1 MITIR
6 QRHSGS
12 RRWQWLPA
20 VGLASALGAC
30 ASDPVIDTRGVDPA
44 AYQADLADCRKY
56 ADEVSVAGNAA
67 GGGLFGGAAGAA
79 IGAAIGAV
87 TGNPGMGAAVGAAG
101 GGTSGAIGGGARG
114 AGKKDKIVRN
124 CLRGRGYSVLD

>member
-1 MITIR
+1 MTTIR
-6 QRHSGS
+6 QRHSGGG
-12 RRWQWLPA
+12 RLRWLPA
-20 VGLASALGAC
+20 LVLASALTAC
-30 ASDPVIDTRGVDPA
+30 ASDPIIDTRGVDPA
-44 AYQADLADCRKY
+44 RYQSDLADCREY

-87 TGNPGMGAAVGAAG
+87 TGSPGTGAAIGAAG